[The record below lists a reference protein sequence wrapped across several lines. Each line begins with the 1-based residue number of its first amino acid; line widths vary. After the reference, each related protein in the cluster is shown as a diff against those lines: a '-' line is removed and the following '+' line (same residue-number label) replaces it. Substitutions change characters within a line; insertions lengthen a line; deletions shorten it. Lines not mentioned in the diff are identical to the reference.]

1 MKLKDIILDL
11 FGPAPEP
18 DRPDPPRPAPAP
30 PRPRK
35 PQPRSGPARPAA
47 VEPPVAPPAEPP
59 REPAGRSEAGVL
71 AVLRKYGA
79 PYRRVAF
86 TNNRRTMVS
95 VGRDPTLIRMN
106 HAFATAPEPILAS
119 VAVLYTPG
127 TRGKKKAEAKDTV
140 QKFINALP
148 LEAAPPRRAR
158 PRRVHPG
165 DRVHLER
172 MQAEF
177 DRINQAN
184 FGGRLPRVPIHLSR
198 VMKRRNGHFSSHPLE
213 IVISWRLCVH
223 GEDGQA
229 EETMRHEMIHLWQY
243 IEGAPVDHGPAF
255 RRMAHRLDVHPRATR
270 PVKWKPR
277 EARSPHEG

>member
-1 MKLKDIILDL
+1 MSLKDIILDL

-18 DRPDPPRPAPAP
+18 DRPDPRPA

-35 PQPRSGPARPAA
+35 PQPVGTPLRPVPAVDVVDA
-47 VEPPVAPPAEPP
+47 APPA
-59 REPAGRSEAGVL
+59 PAGRGEHELL
-71 AVLRKYGA
+71 ALLRKHGA

-86 TNNRRTMVS
+86 TNNRRTMIS

-106 HAFATAPEPILAS
+106 HSFATADEGILAE

-127 TRGKKKAEAKDTV
+127 VKPRRKAQAKAVV
-140 QKFINALP
+140 QAFINALP
-148 LEAAPPRRAR
+148 LESAPPPRARARRA
-158 PRRVHPG
+158 HPG
-165 DRVHLER
+165 DRVHVER

-177 DRINQAN
+177 DRINRER

-198 VMKRRNGHFSSHPLE
+198 VMRRRNGHFSSHPLE
-213 IVISWRLCVH
+213 IVISWKLCVH
-223 GEDGQA
+223 GEEGQA

-270 PVKWKPR
+270 PVKWKRTRPT
-277 EARSPHEG
+277 